1 MSALPPKA
9 DINPHRLE
17 CLLLAIS
24 GHLAIWIGSEYCQCG
39 DCNSAS
45 FRTMMARESWKF
57 EAPPLNY
64 TGDAELIR
72 SSAPMLDRRGNV
84 VLIVAF
90 WADHDVQKRGK
101 SVMTVVNSSRFL
113 GQSVVALIL
122 LTGTLV
128 PTAAQ
133 TPGEKFQDCPDC
145 PRMVVLPSGQ
155 FTMGSPA
162 NERGGQDFERPQR
175 SVTIPY
181 TIAVSRFEITFAEWD
196 ACLANFGCNGY
207 MPSDEGWG
215 RGQRPVINISWYDA
229 KSYVAWLKRKTG
241 KAYRLLSEAEWEY
254 AARARTTTPFS
265 TGQAITSDQANFNG
279 WVSYEGPPDPEGQY
293 RGKTI
298 AVGSLTA
305 NAFGLYDV
313 HGNVWE
319 WVEDCWNDGYS
330 GVPTNGSADTTGDC
344 GQRVLRGGS
353 WDLDPEFLRSAGRYW
368 IASVFQVDYI
378 GFRVARTLAP

>member
-1 MSALPPKA
+1 
-9 DINPHRLE
+9 
-17 CLLLAIS
+17 
-24 GHLAIWIGSEYCQCG
+24 
-39 DCNSAS
+39 
-45 FRTMMARESWKF
+45 
-57 EAPPLNY
+57 
-64 TGDAELIR
+64 
-72 SSAPMLDRRGNV
+72 
-84 VLIVAF
+84 
-90 WADHDVQKRGK
+90 
-101 SVMTVVNSSRFL
+101 
-113 GQSVVALIL
+113 
-122 LTGTLV
+122 
-128 PTAAQ
+128 
-133 TPGEKFQDCPDC
+133 
-145 PRMVVLPSGQ
+145 MVVLPSGQ

-196 ACLANFGCNGY
+196 ACLADFGCNGY

-265 TGQAITSDQANFNG
+265 TGQAITSNQANFNG

-298 AVGSLTA
+298 AVGSFTA